1 MKRLCVLATLVICC
15 TLSPTKQT
23 GAQVT
28 DIIQIIKEGVKKVIV
43 AVDLQIQRSQTKT
56 IWLQNAQ
63 KVLENSMS
71 QLKLTDIADWV
82 EKQKDL
88 YANYYQE
95 LWEVKSV
102 IAYYQRVKEIIRE
115 QVELVNAYK
124 QAFAVFQQDKNFT
137 EDEISYM
144 YKVYS
149 GILDESVK
157 SLDQILNVINAF
169 TTQMSDAQRLA
180 IIDDAAKRIDQNY
193 SDIKEFNN
201 ENIKISLQRAK
212 EYNDVD
218 VEKRYG
224 IAKKGIDVIQE
235 FKNGEFNLHEA
246 FFNSLKT
253 VNPTVKNAA
262 EVTEIIALQ
271 LSIVTQFKDAIKT
284 YKQSDQFNND
294 ELIYINNVYAN
305 LTTYCLKDIDALM
318 VVITNDSLQMSDDE
332 RMKQINIIYADMQ
345 DKNSFTQYFTNSAN
359 MFANQRF
366 REQNDI
372 SVSHSLYGLPH

>member
-43 AVDLQIQRSQTKT
+43 AVDLEIQRSQTKT

-63 KVLENSMS
+63 KVVENTMS

-102 IAYYQRVKEIIRE
+102 IAYYQRVKEIITE

-157 SLDQILNVINAF
+157 SLDQILNVINGF
-169 TTQMSDAQRLA
+169 TTQMSDAQRLS
-180 IIDDAAKRIDQNY
+180 IIDVAAKRIDQNY
-193 SDIKEFNN
+193 SDLKEFNN

-218 VEKRYG
+218 VV
-224 IAKKGIDVIQE
+224 KK
-235 FKNGEFNLHEA
+235 
-246 FFNSLKT
+246 
-253 VNPTVKNAA
+253 
-262 EVTEIIALQ
+262 
-271 LSIVTQFKDAIKT
+271 
-284 YKQSDQFNND
+284 
-294 ELIYINNVYAN
+294 
-305 LTTYCLKDIDALM
+305 
-318 VVITNDSLQMSDDE
+318 
-332 RMKQINIIYADMQ
+332 
-345 DKNSFTQYFTNSAN
+345 
-359 MFANQRF
+359 
-366 REQNDI
+366 
-372 SVSHSLYGLPH
+372 LYGLP

>member
-1 MKRLCVLATLVICC
+1 MKRLCAPGILVICC
-15 TLSPTKQT
+15 ALWPTKQT
-23 GAQVT
+23 DAQVT
-28 DIIQIIKEGVKKVIV
+28 DIMQIIKEGVKKVIV
-43 AVDLQIQRSQTKT
+43 AVDLEIQRIQTKT

-63 KVLENSMS
+63 KVVENTMS
-71 QLKLTDIADWV
+71 QLKLTDIANWGGK
-82 EKQKDL
+82 EKDL
-88 YANYYQE
+88 YGNYYQE

-157 SLDQILNVINAF
+157 NLDQILNVINAF

-193 SDIKEFNN
+193 SDLKEFNN

-218 VEKRYG
+218 VV
-224 IAKKGIDVIQE
+224 KK
-235 FKNGEFNLHEA
+235 
-246 FFNSLKT
+246 
-253 VNPTVKNAA
+253 
-262 EVTEIIALQ
+262 
-271 LSIVTQFKDAIKT
+271 
-284 YKQSDQFNND
+284 
-294 ELIYINNVYAN
+294 
-305 LTTYCLKDIDALM
+305 
-318 VVITNDSLQMSDDE
+318 
-332 RMKQINIIYADMQ
+332 
-345 DKNSFTQYFTNSAN
+345 
-359 MFANQRF
+359 
-366 REQNDI
+366 
-372 SVSHSLYGLPH
+372 LYGLP

>member
-1 MKRLCVLATLVICC
+1 MKRLCVVGMLIICC
-15 TLSPTKQT
+15 AVAPTRQT
-23 GAQVT
+23 NAQVT

-43 AVDLQIQRSQTKT
+43 AVDLQIQRVQTQT

-95 LWEVKSV
+95 LWQVKSA
-102 IAYYQRVKEIIRE
+102 IAYYQRVKEIITE

-124 QAFAVFQQDKNFT
+124 QAFALLQQDKNFT

-157 SLDQILNVINAF
+157 NLDQILNVINAF

-180 IIDDAAKRIDQNY
+180 VIDDAANRIDQNY
-193 SDIKEFNN
+193 SDLKEFNN
-201 ENIKISLQRAK
+201 ENMMISLQRAK

-218 VEKRYG
+218 VV
-224 IAKKGIDVIQE
+224 KK
-235 FKNGEFNLHEA
+235 
-246 FFNSLKT
+246 
-253 VNPTVKNAA
+253 
-262 EVTEIIALQ
+262 
-271 LSIVTQFKDAIKT
+271 
-284 YKQSDQFNND
+284 
-294 ELIYINNVYAN
+294 
-305 LTTYCLKDIDALM
+305 
-318 VVITNDSLQMSDDE
+318 
-332 RMKQINIIYADMQ
+332 
-345 DKNSFTQYFTNSAN
+345 
-359 MFANQRF
+359 
-366 REQNDI
+366 
-372 SVSHSLYGLPH
+372 LYGLP

>member
-63 KVLENSMS
+63 KVVENTMS

-157 SLDQILNVINAF
+157 SLDQILNVINGF
-169 TTQMSDAQRLA
+169 TTQMSDAQRLS
-180 IIDDAAKRIDQNY
+180 IIDVAAKRIDQNY
-193 SDIKEFNN
+193 SDLKEFNN

-218 VEKRYG
+218 VV
-224 IAKKGIDVIQE
+224 KK
-235 FKNGEFNLHEA
+235 
-246 FFNSLKT
+246 
-253 VNPTVKNAA
+253 
-262 EVTEIIALQ
+262 
-271 LSIVTQFKDAIKT
+271 
-284 YKQSDQFNND
+284 
-294 ELIYINNVYAN
+294 
-305 LTTYCLKDIDALM
+305 
-318 VVITNDSLQMSDDE
+318 
-332 RMKQINIIYADMQ
+332 
-345 DKNSFTQYFTNSAN
+345 
-359 MFANQRF
+359 
-366 REQNDI
+366 
-372 SVSHSLYGLPH
+372 LYGLP

>member
-43 AVDLQIQRSQTKT
+43 AVDLEIQRSQTKT

-63 KVLENSMS
+63 KVVENTMS

-95 LWEVKSV
+95 LWEVKSAIV
-102 IAYYQRVKEIIRE
+102 YYQRAKEIIAE
-115 QVELVNAYK
+115 QLELVNAYK
-124 QAFAVFQQDKNFT
+124 QAFALFRQDKNFT
-137 EDEISYM
+137 EDEIIYM

-157 SLDQILNVINAF
+157 NLDQILKVINAF

-193 SDIKEFNN
+193 SDLKEFNN

-218 VEKRYG
+218 VV
-224 IAKKGIDVIQE
+224 KK
-235 FKNGEFNLHEA
+235 
-246 FFNSLKT
+246 
-253 VNPTVKNAA
+253 
-262 EVTEIIALQ
+262 
-271 LSIVTQFKDAIKT
+271 
-284 YKQSDQFNND
+284 
-294 ELIYINNVYAN
+294 
-305 LTTYCLKDIDALM
+305 
-318 VVITNDSLQMSDDE
+318 
-332 RMKQINIIYADMQ
+332 
-345 DKNSFTQYFTNSAN
+345 
-359 MFANQRF
+359 
-366 REQNDI
+366 
-372 SVSHSLYGLPH
+372 LYGLP